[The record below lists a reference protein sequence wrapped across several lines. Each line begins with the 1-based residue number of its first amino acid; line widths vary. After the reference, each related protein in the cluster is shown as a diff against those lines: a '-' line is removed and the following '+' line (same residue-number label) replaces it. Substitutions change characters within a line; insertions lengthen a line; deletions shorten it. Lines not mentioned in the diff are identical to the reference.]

1 MKKKRYV
8 IPLSAAL
15 FLGMLLPAGA
25 DTAAPASSAVMAD
38 KARSC
43 YSAFL
48 NRKLIAASYNR
59 YGYDMAD
66 INGDQVPELLFT
78 QMIGGKSYLYTYNAS
93 ANKVKKL
100 KVAALGKSAPLMYYS
115 TRKHQVCFVQAD
127 TGGYSYTVWQYKGKK
142 LKKKYKIKYFNGK
155 FRKRGY
161 TYNGKSISLK
171 KDRKDPE
178 DYDFFP
184 GTALYQSI
192 NRKVYENS
200 RRISFVRTKT
210 YQSVDM
216 FLSHWKMYSA
226 ANSS

>member
-1 MKKKRYV
+1 MTILRSFTGILSWNTMHPWQGKEKNMKKKRYV
-8 IPLSAAL
+8 IPLSVAL
-15 FLGMLLPAGA
+15 FLGILLPAGA
-25 DTAAPASSAVMAD
+25 DAAAPASSAVMAD

-66 INGDQVPELLFT
+66 INGDQVPEFLFT

-127 TGGYSYTVWQYKGKK
+127 TGGYSYTVWHYKGKK

-155 FRKRGY
+155 FKKRGY

-171 KDRKDPE
+171 KGQKKIRKI
-178 DYDFFP
+178 
-184 GTALYQSI
+184 TT
-192 NRKVYENS
+192 
-200 RRISFVRTKT
+200 SFQGLRYTN
-210 YQSVDM
+210 Q
-216 FLSHWKMYSA
+216 
-226 ANSS
+226 